1 MKKIFAGTILLFLVL
16 LGVFTSKEIVYAS
29 SAEDSA
35 VVYDTTTEDSENAE
49 LDDNDKEEEGEDAEV
64 LGEKRDQ
71 SDKFVL
77 GIEIAISLTFAVG
90 LIAASHGAD
99 VK

>member
-1 MKKIFAGTILLFLVL
+1 MKKIIAGTSLLFLVL
-16 LGVFTSKEIVYAS
+16 LGVFTSHEIVHAS
-29 SAEDSA
+29 SAEDSP
-35 VVYDTTTEDSENAE
+35 VVYETTEDSYNAE
-49 LDDNDKEEEGEDAEV
+49 LENDEENEDEEAEV

>member
-1 MKKIFAGTILLFLVL
+1 MKKFVAGAMLVFLVL
-16 LGVFTSKEIVYAS
+16 LGAFSFSGIVHAS
-29 SAEDSA
+29 SAENSA
-35 VVYDTTTEDSENAE
+35 VMYETTENSENADS
-49 LDDNDKEEEGEDAEV
+49 DDSEGEEEAEV

-77 GIEIAISLTFAVG
+77 GIEIAISLTFAIG

>member
-1 MKKIFAGTILLFLVL
+1 MKKMVAGTIFVFLVL
-16 LGVFTSKEIVYAS
+16 LGVFTSKEIVHAS
-29 SAEDSA
+29 SAIESTVGIESTADLSNADLENDEGNED
-35 VVYDTTTEDSENAE
+35 DE
-49 LDDNDKEEEGEDAEV
+49 AEV

>member
-1 MKKIFAGTILLFLVL
+1 MKKIIAGTSLLFLVL
-16 LGVFTSKEIVYAS
+16 LGVFTSHEIVHAS
-29 SAEDSA
+29 SAEDQT
-35 VVYDTTTEDSENAE
+35 VVYEITDDSDNADTENDE
-49 LDDNDKEEEGEDAEV
+49 ENEEEAEV

>member
-1 MKKIFAGTILLFLVL
+1 MKRFFAGTIMLFVVL

-35 VVYDTTTEDSENAE
+35 VVYETTEDSENAE
-49 LDDNDKEEEGEDAEV
+49 LDDNNKEEDGEDSEV
-64 LGEKRDQ
+64 LGEKREQ

>member
-1 MKKIFAGTILLFLVL
+1 MKKIIAGTSLLFLVL
-16 LGVFTSKEIVYAS
+16 LGVFTSIEIVHAS
-29 SAEDSA
+29 SAEGQS
-35 VVYDTTTEDSENAE
+35 VVYEITDDSDNADTENDE
-49 LDDNDKEEEGEDAEV
+49 ENEEEAEV

>member
-1 MKKIFAGTILLFLVL
+1 MKKIFAGIILFMVL
-16 LGVFTSKEIVYAS
+16 LGALGSMGTVSAS

-35 VVYDTTTEDSENAE
+35 VVYQTTEDSENAE
-49 LDDNDKEEEGEDAEV
+49 LENSEGDIGDEEAEV

>member
-1 MKKIFAGTILLFLVL
+1 MKKFIAGTSLLFLVL
-16 LGVFTSKEIVYAS
+16 LGVFTSIEIVHAS
-29 SAEDSA
+29 SAEDQT
-35 VVYDTTTEDSENAE
+35 VVYEITDDSEKADTEN
-49 LDDNDKEEEGEDAEV
+49 NDEEDEEEAEV
-64 LGEKRDQ
+64 LGEQRDQ

>member
-1 MKKIFAGTILLFLVL
+1 MRKFVAGTMFVFVVL
-16 LGVFTSKEIVYAS
+16 LGAFTSFGIVHAS

-35 VVYDTTTEDSENAE
+35 VVYQTTEDSENAE
-49 LDDNDKEEEGEDAEV
+49 QDDGEGNEDEEAEV

-71 SDKFVL
+71 SDKFIL

-90 LIAASHGAD
+90 LIAASHGVD

>member
-1 MKKIFAGTILLFLVL
+1 MKKIIAGTILLLMVL
-16 LGVFTSKEIVYAS
+16 LGVFTSKETVYAS
-29 SAEDSA
+29 SAEGST
-35 VVYDTTTEDSENAE
+35 VVCETTEESENAE
-49 LDDNDKEEEGEDAEV
+49 INNEEDEESEEAEV